1 MAGAVTQSG
10 AMVACPKCGD
20 EVMQK
25 SMIPVGVVDQQ
36 VHYLC
41 VPCSRLLLRTDLKTD
56 IKTEEE
62 TDAESE
68 PRTEADL
75 SA

>member
-41 VPCSRLLLRTDLKTD
+41 VPCSRLLLRTDLTTD
-56 IKTEEE
+56 IKSE
-62 TDAESE
+62 AESE

-75 SA
+75 LG

>member
-10 AMVACPKCGD
+10 AMVACPGCGN

-41 VPCSRLLLRTDLKTD
+41 VACSRLLLKTD
-56 IKTEEE
+56 VKTEAE
-62 TDAESE
+62 TEAESK
-68 PRTEADL
+68 PPTEADL
-75 SA
+75 VG

>member
-10 AMVACPKCGD
+10 AMVACPKCGN

-25 SMIPVGVVDQQ
+25 SMIPVGVVDGQ

-41 VPCSRLLLRTDLKTD
+41 VACSRLLLRTD
-56 IKTEEE
+56 IKTEEQTE
-62 TDAESE
+62 ADSE
-68 PRTEADL
+68 PRTEAGL

>member
-56 IKTEEE
+56 IKSE
-62 TDAESE
+62 AESK

-75 SA
+75 LG